1 MSLKPQPA
9 KKIIKLLSTLGFV
22 VVRKR
27 GSHVVMKH
35 SDGRI
40 TVIPVHAGE
49 EISRGLLMKIIED
62 TGFSKK
68 EFLKLLKQA

>member
-27 GSHVVMKH
+27 GSHVAMKH
-35 SDGRI
+35 SDSRI
-40 TVIPVHAGE
+40 TIVPVHAGE
-49 EISRGLLMKIIED
+49 GISKGLLMKIIED
-62 TGFSKK
+62 TRLSKE
-68 EFLKLLKQA
+68 EFLKLLKQV

>member
-22 VVRKR
+22 VVQKR

-35 SDGRI
+35 PDGRI

-49 EISRGLLMKIIED
+49 EISRGLLMKIMED
-62 TGFSKK
+62 TGFSKE

>member
-1 MSLKPQPA
+1 MSLKPQPT
-9 KKIIKLLSTLGFV
+9 KKIIKALSVLGFL

-49 EISRGLLMKIIED
+49 EISIGLLMKIIKD
-62 TGFSKK
+62 TGLSRE
-68 EFLKLLKQA
+68 EFMKLLKEK

>member
-1 MSLKPQPA
+1 MSLRPQPA
-9 KKIIKLLSTLGFV
+9 KKIIKALSVVGFM

-40 TVIPVHAGE
+40 TVVPVHSGE
-49 EISRGLLMKIIED
+49 EIGTGLLMKIIKD
-62 TGFSKK
+62 TGLSRE
-68 EFLKLLKQA
+68 EFMKLLKET

>member
-22 VVRKR
+22 VARKR

-40 TVIPVHAGE
+40 TVIPFHAGE
-49 EISRGLLMKIIED
+49 DISRGLLMKIIED
-62 TGFSKK
+62 TRLSKE

>member
-1 MSLKPQPA
+1 MSLRPQPA
-9 KKIIKLLSTLGFV
+9 KKIIKALSAVGFM

-40 TVIPVHAGE
+40 TVVPVHAGE
-49 EISRGLLMKIIED
+49 EIGAR
-62 TGFSKK
+62 
-68 EFLKLLKQA
+68 AR

>member
-22 VVRKR
+22 IVRKR
-27 GSHVVMKH
+27 GSHAVMKH

-49 EISRGLLMKIIED
+49 DISRGH
-62 TGFSKK
+62 S
-68 EFLKLLKQA
+68 

>member
-9 KKIIKLLSTLGFV
+9 RKIIKLLSVLGFV
-22 VVRKR
+22 IVRKR

-49 EISRGLLMKIIED
+49 EIGTGLLMKIIKG
-62 TGFSKK
+62 TGLSRD
-68 EFLKLLKQA
+68 EFLKLLKEA

>member
-1 MSLKPQPA
+1 MSLRPQPA
-9 KKIIKLLSTLGFV
+9 KKIIKILSALGFA

-40 TVIPVHAGE
+40 TVIPVHARE
-49 EISRGLLMKIIED
+49 EISTGLLMKIIKD
-62 TGFSKK
+62 TGLSRE
-68 EFLKLLKQA
+68 EFMKLLREA

>member
-40 TVIPVHAGE
+40 TVIPVHAGD

-68 EFLKLLKQA
+68 DFLKLLKQA

>member
-9 KKIIKLLSTLGFV
+9 KKIMKLLSGLGFV
-22 VVRKR
+22 IARKR

-49 EISRGLLMKIIED
+49 EIGTGLMMKIIKD
-62 TGFSKK
+62 TGLSRE
-68 EFLKLLKQA
+68 EFLKLLKEA

>member
-22 VVRKR
+22 AVRKR

-40 TVIPVHAGE
+40 TVVPVHAGE
-49 EISRGLLMKIIED
+49 DISRGLLMKIIED
-62 TGFSKK
+62 SRLSKE